1 MKLSP
6 VVEEIAKEY
15 AGKVKVVS
23 ADIAEAG
30 DVASGLGIMSI
41 PQLFFY
47 KDGKVVGRIEGAVPK
62 DKIVEAMK
70 ESLGV

>member
-6 VVEEIAKEY
+6 VVEELAKEY
-15 AGKVKVVS
+15 EGKVKIVS

-41 PQLFFY
+41 PQLIFY
-47 KDGKVVGRIEGAVPK
+47 KDGKEVHRLVGAVPK
-62 DKIVEAMK
+62 DKIIEAIK